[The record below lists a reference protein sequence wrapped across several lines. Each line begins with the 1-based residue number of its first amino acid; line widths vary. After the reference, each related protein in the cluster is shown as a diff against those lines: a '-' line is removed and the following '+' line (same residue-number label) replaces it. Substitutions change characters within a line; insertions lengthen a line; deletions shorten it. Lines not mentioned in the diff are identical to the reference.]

1 MTKKL
6 SLDIRVH
13 RIVTALSKTWR
24 GGGDL
29 QRGRRPIFETSRCP
43 WWSRDNGNHLA
54 SCKWVGA
61 GTYCKQPQLRASQA
75 PSKSCRSWHQ
85 VHMKSTRS
93 RHQVVEHRR
102 ILKFKKKQ
110 WVNFIWLVVCNDP
123 MLRITRHATAAC
135 WKLSSESWCKEI
147 LSGH

>member
-13 RIVTALSKTWR
+13 KTTALSKRWR

-29 QRGRRPIFETSRCP
+29 QRGRRPIFETSWCP
-43 WWSRDNGNHLA
+43 WLSRDNGDHLA
-54 SCKWVGA
+54 SCEWVGA
-61 GTYCKQPQLRASQA
+61 GRYCKQPQLRASQA

-123 MLRITRHATAAC
+123 MLRITRHATAAW